1 MYKEKV
7 KVSKIEKI
15 LRRMKKGV
23 YADQEALM
31 YAILDVLC
39 ADKEEIKIYSHHW
52 NSDYNF
58 SIHNFDKSLELK
70 QFIVKP
76 K

>member
-15 LRRMKKGV
+15 LRTMKKGG
-23 YADQEALM
+23 YANQESLM
-31 YAILDVLC
+31 YAMLDVLC
-39 ADKEEIKIYSHHW
+39 ADKKEIKMYSHHW

-58 SIHNFDKSLELK
+58 SIHNFDESRELK
-70 QFIVKP
+70 EFIVKP